1 MFALLAVKHSP
12 FFLYRCNI
20 IIMKSKKLYTKL
32 LLAGGLLL
40 FSGSLT
46 SCNDF
51 LTLLPTDQLPE
62 ENFWQ
67 DKADLDGVRA
77 GAYDQLANA
86 TQTGKILQWGELRSD
101 NLTLNTVSNTS
112 IDNLQNAIL
121 QPNNN
126 MFDWAGFYTGINY
139 CNLVIEKGAD
149 MTVPGKEVDP
159 SFTRAEYNSYRAEMF
174 ALRSLYYFYLVR
186 SYRDVPYVTSSV
198 RTDAEA
204 MKSRIAVSSGVAI
217 LGECIDSV
225 ETNLKYAT
233 ENFGSDAE
241 NRGRFTKNGMRALL
255 ADMYLWRACM
265 LKDYVSKDGAGRVNL
280 SDVAATDAD
289 GNVTGLYT
297 TKDGEAITD
306 AYCNTLA
313 KTCLEKAK
321 KYADDAIKYIK
332 VKYDEELEKNTGIV
346 TDDQRTQPYPL
357 YLNNREMTAIADM
370 SYAYNFGAQN
380 SLEGILELQYDG
392 TSTTNGTVNSYFS
405 TYSSNQFN
413 PGTMTL
419 SNDLISGAQSV
430 DPTVGFG
437 KTDLRLLETCYYPSS
452 ATSKPICKFVIS
464 TFDVSNSEDLT
475 ETPSYSSLSARTSS
489 ANNAHWPIY
498 RLTDVMLIKAEAIA
512 RLGIMNGSISL
523 DDLKEGYRLIN
534 QIFKRNNPALVS
546 PADATG
552 TKREYGSDRLKGTG
566 VHQGEDY
573 CVGDN
578 GAANKTASD
587 LLSNVYRERQREF
600 VGEGKRWF
608 DIVRQ
613 AEYSYVSN
621 KKSNSSALG
630 FGSFKSTVANRLSKL
645 YSLYNPIYSEELK
658 VNGKGQ
664 ADGGMLEQNPIWDR
678 YTKK

>member
-1 MFALLAVKHSP
+1 MPLVLLMLFCFSTFTNVMF
-12 FFLYRCNI
+12 

-32 LLAGGLLL
+32 LLAGGILL
-40 FSGSLT
+40 SCGSLT

-77 GAYDQLANA
+77 GAYDQLASS
-86 TQTGKILQWGELRSD
+86 TSSILAWGELRSD
-101 NLTLNTVSNTS
+101 NLALNTVSNTA

-121 QPNNN
+121 QPSTS
-126 MFDWAGFYTGINY
+126 MFDWSAFYKGINF
-139 CNLVIEKGAD
+139 CNLVLEQGER
-149 MTVPGKEVDP
+149 MTTPGKEVDP
-159 SFTRAEYNSYRAEMF
+159 SFTRADYNVYRAEMF

-204 MKSRIAVSSGVAI
+204 IKSRPAAMPGVAV
-217 LGECIDSV
+217 LGACIDSL
-225 ETNLKYAT
+225 EANLKYAAD
-233 ENFGSDAE
+233 NYGSDAE
-241 NRGRFTKNGMRALL
+241 NSCRFTKKGAKALL

-265 LKDYVSKDGAGRVNL
+265 LKDYVSKDGASRVNL
-280 SDVAATDAD
+280 DDVADVNAE
-289 GNVTGLYT
+289 GNETGTYT
-297 TKDGEAITD
+297 TKDGQAITND
-306 AYCNTLA
+306 YCNALA
-313 KTCLEKAK
+313 KQSLQKALTYSTEVIAKLKEK
-321 KYADDAIKYIK
+321 YNED
-332 VKYDEELEKNTGIV
+332 LEKNTGLV
-346 TDDQRTQPYPL
+346 TAEQRDQPYPL
-357 YLNNREMTAIADM
+357 YLNNRDIPSISDN
-370 SYAYNFGAQN
+370 SYSNVFGSQN
-380 SLEGILELQYDG
+380 SRESVLELSYDG
-392 TSTTNGTVNSYFS
+392 TSTTNSTVNSYFS
-405 TYSSNQFN
+405 TYSSGQFN

-419 SNDLISGAQSV
+419 SNELVSSAQSI

-452 ATSKPICKFVIS
+452 STSKPICKFVLS
-464 TFDVSNSEDLT
+464 DFSVTNSEDLT
-475 ETPSYSSLSARTSS
+475 TNDAYSSMSARTSDS
-489 ANNAHWPIY
+489 NNAHWPIY
-498 RLTDVMLIKAEAIA
+498 RLTDMMLIKAEAIA

-534 QIFKRNNPALVS
+534 QIFRRNNPALVPTVEAS
-546 PADATG
+546 GLKKDYGCTRLDGDAYAVT
-552 TKREYGSDRLKGTG
+552 TTNG
-566 VHQGEDY
+566 VES
-573 CVGDN
+573 
-578 GAANKTASD
+578 ANKTASD

-600 VGEGKRWF
+600 VGEGKRWY

-621 KKSNSSALG
+621 KKSTSAALG
-630 FGSFKSTVANRLSKL
+630 FGSFKSTVSNRLTKL